1 GFACLHAKA
10 SGLQTESLSGLR
22 QTMRKQLLS
31 DGPAAVL
38 TGIFRD
44 KREERTEPCLYNLN
58 CGRPGHRSLSPLTA
72 AWRGDR
78 DRQCSVRV
86 GEGQL

>member
-1 GFACLHAKA
+1 
-10 SGLQTESLSGLR
+10 
-22 QTMRKQLLS
+22 MRKQPLS

-38 TGIFRD
+38 TGIFGD

-86 GEGQL
+86 GEGQLVVEGLH